1 MFGKTAICCGRSSQA
16 LGLRICEILGVE
28 PEPVDFVEF
37 SNGNLM
43 VNFVGE
49 SVREKDVFVIQSGDR
64 SLFQDRNLAFGT
76 VSGDILELL
85 QMIYA
90 LKDSAGR
97 ITAVTPYFPYARSDK
112 KDKPRIA
119 ISAKMIF
126 DMLESVQADR
136 VLTMTLHCPQSQ
148 GFSNIPVDQLHA
160 DEVFLDKIVSFGS
173 DKLAFVAPDSGSIMN
188 NDFLAMHVAR
198 SLRESGRTPDIETGY
213 VKKMRVDDS
222 ETPLLKTV
230 EGVDDLTG
238 RTVIMN
244 DDETL
249 SGKSLVMCAQIAKE
263 RGAEDVY
270 AFVTHGILSGNAV
283 RIIEESPLTKLYVT
297 DTVEF
302 NNEAAEKKIGGPV
315 TKIETLSVARIFAEA
330 IKRTHEGK
338 SLSSLF
344 LGK

>member
-1 MFGKTAICCGRSSQA
+1 MFGNIAICCGRASQV
-16 LGLRICEILGVE
+16 LGNRICEILGIE
-28 PEPVDFVEF
+28 PEPMDFVQF

-49 SVREKDVFVIQSGDR
+49 TVREKDVFVIQSGER
-64 SLFQDRNLAFGT
+64 SIFQDRERAFGT

-119 ISAKMIF
+119 ITAKMMF

-160 DEVFLDKIVSFGS
+160 DEVFLDKILSFGT
-173 DKLAFVAPDSGSIMN
+173 DKLAFLAPDSGSIMN

-198 SLRESGRTPDIETGY
+198 SLKEAGRSPDIETGY
-213 VKKMRVDDS
+213 VKKVRIDDS
-222 ETPLLKTV
+222 ETPHIKTV
-230 EGVDDLTG
+230 EGIDDLTG

-249 SGKSLVMCAQIAKE
+249 SGKSLVMSAEIAVE

-270 AFVTHGILSGNAV
+270 AFVTHGILSSNAV
-283 RIIEESPLTKLYVT
+283 LRIEDSPLSKLYVT

-302 NNEAAEKKIGGPV
+302 DTEAAEKVIGGPV

>member
-1 MFGKTAICCGRSSQA
+1 MFGKIAICCGRSSRS
-16 LGLRICEILGVE
+16 LGTRICEILGIE
-28 PEPVDFVEF
+28 PEPVDFVQF

-64 SLFQDRNLAFGT
+64 SIFQNRERAFGT
-76 VSGDILELL
+76 VSGDIIELL

-119 ISAKMIF
+119 IAAKMIF
-126 DMLESVQADR
+126 DLVESVRANR
-136 VLTMTLHCPQSQ
+136 ILTMTLHCPQSQ

-160 DEVFLDKIVSFGS
+160 DEVFLDKIVSFES
-173 DKLAFVAPDSGSIMN
+173 DKLAFVAPDTGSIMN

-198 SLRESGRTPDIETGY
+198 SLKEAGRNPDIQTGY
-213 VKKMRVDDS
+213 VKKVRVDDS
-222 ETPLLKTV
+222 ETPHIRTV
-230 EGVDDLTG
+230 EGIDDLSG

-249 SGKSLVMCAQIAKE
+249 SGKSLIMCAEIAME
-263 RGAEDVY
+263 RGAKEIY

-283 RIIEESPLTKLYVT
+283 RRIEESPITKLYVT

-302 NNEAAEKKIGGPV
+302 NSAAAEKVTGGPV

-330 IKRTHEGK
+330 VKRIHEGK

>member
-1 MFGKTAICCGRSSQA
+1 MYGKIAICCGRSSQP
-16 LGLRICEILGVE
+16 LGFRICEILGIE
-28 PEPVDFVEF
+28 PEPVEFVQF

-49 SVREKDVFVIQSGDR
+49 SVREKDVFVIQSGER
-64 SLFQDRNLAFGT
+64 SIFQDRDSSFGT
-76 VSGDILELL
+76 VSGDIIELL

-119 ISAKMIF
+119 ITAKMIF
-126 DMLESVQADR
+126 DLLESVRAHR

-160 DEVFLDKIVSFGS
+160 DEVFMDTIMSLDRER
-173 DKLAFVAPDSGSIMN
+173 LAFVAPDSGSIMN

-198 SLRESGRTPDIETGY
+198 SMRDKGMVPDIETGY
-213 VKKMRVDDS
+213 VKKVRVDDS
-222 ETPLLKTV
+222 ETPHIRTV

-249 SGKSLVMCAQIAKE
+249 SGKSLVQCAELAME
-263 RGAEDVY
+263 RGAKDVY

-283 RIIEESPLTKLYVT
+283 KRIEESPMTKLFVT

-302 NNEAAEKKIGGPV
+302 NTAKAEKVVGGPL

-330 IKRTHEGK
+330 VKRIHEGK

>member
-1 MFGKTAICCGRSSQA
+1 MFGKIAICCGRSSQP
-16 LGLRICEILGVE
+16 LGFRICEILGIE
-28 PEPVDFVEF
+28 PEPVEFVEF

-49 SVREKDVFVIQSGDR
+49 SVREKDVFVIQSGER
-64 SLFQDRNLAFGT
+64 SIFQDRDYAFGT
-76 VSGDILELL
+76 ISGDIIELL

-119 ISAKMIF
+119 ITAKMIF
-126 DMLESVQADR
+126 DLLESVRADR

-160 DEVFLDKIVSFGS
+160 DEVFMDTIMSLDR
-173 DKLAFVAPDSGSIMN
+173 DRLAFVAPDSGSIMN

-198 SLRESGRTPDIETGY
+198 SMREKGMVPDIETGY
-213 VKKMRVDDS
+213 VKKVRMDDS
-222 ETPLLKTV
+222 ETPHIRTV

-249 SGKSLVMCAQIAKE
+249 SGKSLVQCAELAME
-263 RGAEDVY
+263 RGAQDVY

-283 RIIEESPLTKLYVT
+283 KRIEESPLTRLFVT

-302 NNEAAEKKIGGPV
+302 NAAEAEKVVGGPL

-330 IKRTHEGK
+330 VKRIHEGK

>member
-1 MFGKTAICCGRSSQA
+1 MFGNIAICCGRSSQT
-16 LGLRICEILGVE
+16 LGNRICEILGLD
-28 PEPVDFVEF
+28 PEPVEFIQF

-43 VNFVGE
+43 VNFTGE
-49 SVREKDVFVIQSGDR
+49 SVREKDVFIIQSGER
-64 SLFQDRNLAFGT
+64 SIFQDRDRSFGKI
-76 VSGDILELL
+76 SGDIIELL

-112 KDKPRIA
+112 KDKPRIP
-119 ISAKMIF
+119 ISAKMLF
-126 DMLESVQADR
+126 DLLESVQADR

-160 DEVFLDKIVSFGS
+160 DDVFMEKILSFGTE
-173 DKLAFVAPDSGSIMN
+173 KLAFVAPDSGSIMN
-188 NDFLAMHVAR
+188 NDFLAMHTAR
-198 SLRESGRTPDIETGY
+198 SIREKGGTPDIVTGY
-213 VKKMRVDDS
+213 VKKMRIDDS
-222 ETPLLKTV
+222 ETPHVRTV

-238 RTVIMN
+238 RTVIIN

-249 SGKSLVMCAQIAKE
+249 SGKSLVMCAEIVVE

-283 RIIEESPLTKLYVT
+283 KRIEDSPFTKLFVT

-302 NNEAAEKKIGGPV
+302 DTDAAEKVVTGPLK
-315 TKIETLSVARIFAEA
+315 KIETLSVARVFAEA
-330 IKRTHEGK
+330 IKRIHEGR

>member
-1 MFGKTAICCGRSSQA
+1 MFGKIAICCGRASQP
-16 LGLRICEILGVE
+16 LGLRICEILGIE
-28 PEPVDFVEF
+28 PEPVEFVRF

-49 SVREKDVFVIQSGDR
+49 SVREKDVFVIQSGER
-64 SLFQDRNLAFGT
+64 SIFQDRELAYGT

-119 ISAKMIF
+119 ITAKMVF
-126 DMLESVQADR
+126 DMLEAVRADR

-160 DEVFLDKIVSFGS
+160 DEVFLDTIISLGME
-173 DKLAFVAPDSGSIMN
+173 KLAFVAPDSGSIMN

-198 SLRESGRTPDIETGY
+198 FMREKGMSPDIETGY
-213 VKKMRVDDS
+213 VKKVRMDDS
-222 ETPLLKTV
+222 ETPHVRTV

-249 SGKSLVMCAQIAKE
+249 SGKSLVQCAEIACE
-263 RGAEDVY
+263 RGAKDVY

-283 RIIEESPLTKLYVT
+283 KRIEESPMTKLFVT

-302 NNEAAEKKIGGPV
+302 NTEAAEKVMGGPLH
-315 TKIETLSVARIFAEA
+315 KIETLSVARIFAEA

>member
-1 MFGKTAICCGRSSQA
+1 MFGKIAICCGRSSQP
-16 LGLRICEILGVE
+16 LGFRICEILGIE
-28 PEPVDFVEF
+28 PEPVEFVQF

-49 SVREKDVFVIQSGDR
+49 SVREKDVFVIQSGER
-64 SLFQDRNLAFGT
+64 SIFQERDFAFGS
-76 VSGDILELL
+76 VSGDIIELL

-119 ISAKMIF
+119 ITAKMIF
-126 DMLESVQADR
+126 DLLESVRAHR

-160 DEVFLDKIVSFGS
+160 DEVFMDTIMSLDRER
-173 DKLAFVAPDSGSIMN
+173 LAFVAPDSGSIMN

-198 SLRESGRTPDIETGY
+198 SMREKGMVPDIETGY
-213 VKKMRVDDS
+213 VKKVRMDDS
-222 ETPLLKTV
+222 ETPHIRTV

-249 SGKSLVMCAQIAKE
+249 SGKSLVQCAELAME
-263 RGAEDVY
+263 RGAKDVY

-283 RIIEESPLTKLYVT
+283 KRIEDSPMTKLFVT

-302 NNEAAEKKIGGPV
+302 NTAEAEKVVGGPL

-330 IKRTHEGK
+330 VKRIHEGK

>member
-1 MFGKTAICCGRSSQA
+1 MFGKIAICCGRASQL
-16 LGLRICEILGVE
+16 LGERICEILGIE
-28 PEPVDFVEF
+28 PEPVDFTRF

-43 VNFVGE
+43 VNFIGE
-49 SVREKDVFVIQSGDR
+49 TVREKDVFVIQSGERSILRDR
-64 SLFQDRNLAFGT
+64 DQAFGL
-76 VSGDILELL
+76 VSGDIIELL

-119 ISAKMIF
+119 IAAKMIF
-126 DMLESVQADR
+126 DMLEAVRADR

-160 DEVFLDKIVSFGS
+160 DEVFLDKITSFGQER
-173 DKLAFVAPDSGSIMN
+173 LAFVAPDSGSILN
-188 NDFLAMHVAR
+188 NEFLAMHVSR
-198 SLRESGRTPDIETGY
+198 SLKKLGMTPDIETGY
-213 VKKMRVDDS
+213 VKKVRIDDS
-222 ETPLLKTV
+222 ETPHVKTV
-230 EGVDDLTG
+230 EGIEDLSG

-249 SGKSLVMCAQIAKE
+249 SGGSLIMCAEIAKE
-263 RGAEDVY
+263 RGAKDIY
-270 AFVTHGILSGNAV
+270 AFVTHGVLSGEAV
-283 RIIEESPLTKLYVT
+283 KRIEQSPLTKLYVT

-302 NNEAAEKKIGGPV
+302 NEEAAEEVVGGPL
-315 TKIETLSVARIFAEA
+315 TRIETLSVARIFAEA

>member
-1 MFGKTAICCGRSSQA
+1 MFGKIAICCGRSSQP
-16 LGLRICEILGVE
+16 LGFRICEILGIE
-28 PEPVDFVEF
+28 PEPVEFVQF

-49 SVREKDVFVIQSGDR
+49 SVREKDVFVIQSGER
-64 SLFQDRNLAFGT
+64 SIFQDRDSAYGT
-76 VSGDILELL
+76 VSGDIIELL

-119 ISAKMIF
+119 ITAKMIF
-126 DMLESVQADR
+126 DLLESVRAHR

-160 DEVFLDKIVSFGS
+160 DEVFMDTIMSLDRER
-173 DKLAFVAPDSGSIMN
+173 LAFVAPDSGSIMN
-188 NDFLAMHVAR
+188 NDFLAMHVSR
-198 SLRESGRTPDIETGY
+198 SMREKGMVPDIETGY
-213 VKKMRVDDS
+213 VKKVRVDDS
-222 ETPLLKTV
+222 ETPHIRTV

-249 SGKSLVMCAQIAKE
+249 SGKSLVQCAELAME
-263 RGAEDVY
+263 RGAKDVY

-283 RIIEESPLTKLYVT
+283 KRIEDSPITKLFVT

-302 NNEAAEKKIGGPV
+302 NAAEAEKVVGGSL

-330 IKRTHEGK
+330 VKRIHEGK

>member
-1 MFGKTAICCGRSSQA
+1 MYGSIALCYGRASRVLGK
-16 LGLRICEILGVE
+16 RICEILDIS
-28 PEPVDFVEF
+28 PEPVEFVQF

-43 VNFVGE
+43 VNFTGE
-49 SVREKDVFVIQSGDR
+49 SVREKDVFVIQSGER
-64 SLFQDRNLAFGT
+64 CILQDGHSAYRT
-76 VSGDILELL
+76 ISGDILELF

-119 ISAKMIF
+119 ISAKMMF
-126 DMLESVQADR
+126 DMLEAASADR

-160 DEVFLDKIVSFGS
+160 DSVFLERITTLGS
-173 DKLAFVAPDSGSIMN
+173 DRLAFIAPDSGSIMN
-188 NDFLAMHVAR
+188 NDFLALHTYRFIRAA
-198 SLRESGRTPDIETGY
+198 GGTPDIMTGY
-213 VKKMRVDDS
+213 VKKVRVDDS
-222 ETPLLKTV
+222 EHPRVLTV

-244 DDETL
+244 DDEIL
-249 SGKSLVMCAQIAKE
+249 SGRSIVLCAETVAE
-263 RGAEDVY
+263 RGADEIY
-270 AFVTHGILSGNAV
+270 AFITHGILSGTAV
-283 RIIEESPLTKLYVT
+283 KRIEESPITRLFVT

-302 NNEAAEKKIGGPV
+302 DEEAAEAVMGGPL
-315 TKIETLSVARIFAEA
+315 TKIESLSVARVFAEA
-330 IKRTHEGK
+330 IRRIHEGR

>member
-1 MFGKTAICCGRSSQA
+1 MFGNIAICCGRSSQS
-16 LGLRICEILGVE
+16 LGIRICEILGIE
-28 PEPVDFVEF
+28 PEPVEFVQF

-43 VNFVGE
+43 VNFTGE
-49 SVREKDVFVIQSGDR
+49 SVREKDVFIIQSGER
-64 SLFQDRNLAFGT
+64 SIFQDRDMSFGKI
-76 VSGDILELL
+76 SGDIIELL

-112 KDKPRIA
+112 KDKPRIP
-119 ISAKMIF
+119 ISAKMLF
-126 DMLESVQADR
+126 DLLESVQADR

-160 DEVFLDKIVSFGS
+160 DGVFLDKILSFGTE
-173 DKLAFVAPDSGSIMN
+173 KLAFVAPDSGSIMN
-188 NDFLAMHVAR
+188 NDFLAMHAAR
-198 SLRESGRTPDIETGY
+198 AIREAGGTPDIVTGY
-213 VKKMRVDDS
+213 VKKMRIDDS
-222 ETPLLKTV
+222 ETPHVRTV
-230 EGVDDLTG
+230 EGADDLTG

-249 SGKSLVMCAQIAKE
+249 SGKSLVMCAEIVVE

-283 RIIEESPLTKLYVT
+283 KRIEDSCLTKLFVT

-302 NNEAAEKKIGGPV
+302 DTDTAEKVVNGPLK
-315 TKIETLSVARIFAEA
+315 KIETVSVARVFAEA
-330 IKRTHEGK
+330 IKRIHEGR

>member
-1 MFGKTAICCGRSSQA
+1 MFGNIAICCGRASQT
-16 LGLRICEILGVE
+16 LGFRICEILGIE
-28 PEPVDFVEF
+28 PEPMEFIRF

-49 SVREKDVFVIQSGDR
+49 SVREKDVFVIQSGER
-64 SLFQDRNLAFGT
+64 SIFQDRDTAYGT

-119 ISAKMIF
+119 ITAKMMF
-126 DMLESVQADR
+126 DMLESVKADR

-148 GFSNIPVDQLHA
+148 GFSDIPVDQLHA
-160 DEVFLDKIVSFGS
+160 DEVFLDKIVSFNS

-198 SLRESGRTPDIETGY
+198 ALREAGRSPDIETGY
-213 VKKMRVDDS
+213 VKKVRIDDS
-222 ETPLLKTV
+222 ETPHVRSV
-230 EGVDDLTG
+230 EGVDDLSG

-249 SGKSLVMCAQIAKE
+249 SGKSLVMCAEIAME
-263 RGAEDVY
+263 RGAKDVY
-270 AFVTHGILSGNAV
+270 AFVTHGILSGNSV
-283 RIIEESPLTKLYVT
+283 QRIEDSPITKLFVT

-302 NNEAAEKKIGGPV
+302 DSQAAEKVIDGPV

-330 IKRTHEGK
+330 IKRTHDGK

>member
-1 MFGKTAICCGRSSQA
+1 MFGKIAICCGRSSQP
-16 LGLRICEILGVE
+16 LGFRICEILGIE
-28 PEPVDFVEF
+28 PEPVEFVQF

-49 SVREKDVFVIQSGDR
+49 SVREKDVFVIQSGER
-64 SLFQDRNLAFGT
+64 SIFQDRDFAFGT
-76 VSGDILELL
+76 VSGDIIELL

-119 ISAKMIF
+119 ITAKMIF
-126 DMLESVQADR
+126 DLLESVRAHR

-160 DEVFLDKIVSFGS
+160 DEVFMDTIMSLDRER
-173 DKLAFVAPDSGSIMN
+173 LAFVAPDSGSIMN
-188 NDFLAMHVAR
+188 NDFLAMHVSR
-198 SLRESGRTPDIETGY
+198 SMREKGMVPDIETGY
-213 VKKMRVDDS
+213 VKKVRVDDS
-222 ETPLLKTV
+222 ETPLIRTV

-249 SGKSLVMCAQIAKE
+249 SGKSLVQCAELAME
-263 RGAEDVY
+263 RGAQDVY

-283 RIIEESPLTKLYVT
+283 KRIEDSPITKLFVT

-302 NNEAAEKKIGGPV
+302 NTAEAEKVVGGKL

-330 IKRTHEGK
+330 VKRIHEGK

>member
-1 MFGKTAICCGRSSQA
+1 
-16 LGLRICEILGVE
+16 
-28 PEPVDFVEF
+28 
-37 SNGNLM
+37 
-43 VNFVGE
+43 
-49 SVREKDVFVIQSGDR
+49 
-64 SLFQDRNLAFGT
+64 
-76 VSGDILELL
+76 
-85 QMIYA
+85 
-90 LKDSAGR
+90 
-97 ITAVTPYFPYARSDK
+97 
-112 KDKPRIA
+112 
-119 ISAKMIF
+119 

-160 DEVFLDKIVSFGS
+160 DEVFLDKIVSFGT

-198 SLRESGRTPDIETGY
+198 SLREAGRDPDIETGY
-213 VKKMRVDDS
+213 VKKVRVDDS
-222 ETPLLKTV
+222 ETPHLKTV
-230 EGVDDLTG
+230 EGIDDLSG
-238 RTVIMN
+238 RTVIIN

-249 SGKSLVMCAQIAKE
+249 SGKSLVMCAEIAME
-263 RGAEDVY
+263 RGAKEVY
-270 AFVTHGILSGNAV
+270 AFVTHGILSRNAV
-283 RIIEESPLTKLYVT
+283 MRIENSPMTNLYVT

-302 NNEAAEKKIGGPV
+302 DTEAAEKVIGGPV

>member
-1 MFGKTAICCGRSSQA
+1 MFGKIAICCGRASQP
-16 LGLRICEILGVE
+16 LGLRICEILGIE
-28 PEPVDFVEF
+28 PEPVEFIRF

-43 VNFVGE
+43 VNFVGDT
-49 SVREKDVFVIQSGDR
+49 VREKDVFVIQSGER
-64 SLFQDRNLAFGT
+64 SILQDRDLAYGT

-90 LKDSAGR
+90 IKDSAGR

-119 ISAKMIF
+119 IAAKMMF
-126 DMLESVQADR
+126 DMLEAVRADR

-160 DEVFLDKIVSFGS
+160 DEVFLDTIVSLGKE
-173 DKLAFVAPDSGSIMN
+173 KLAFIAPDSGSILN
-188 NDFLAMHVAR
+188 NDFLAMHV
-198 SLRESGRTPDIETGY
+198 GRFMRKKGMSPDIETGY
-213 VKKMRVDDS
+213 VKKIRVDDS
-222 ETPLLKTV
+222 ETPHVRSV
-230 EGVDDLTG
+230 EGVDDLSG

-249 SGKSLVMCAQIAKE
+249 SGKSLVQCAGIAKE
-263 RGAEDVY
+263 RGAEDIY
-270 AFVTHGILSGNAV
+270 AFVTHGILSGDAV
-283 RIIEESPLTKLYVT
+283 RMIEESVLTKLYVT

-302 NNEAAEKKIGGPV
+302 NTEEAEKVVGGLPK
-315 TKIETLSVARIFAEA
+315 KIETLSVARIFAEA
-330 IKRTHEGK
+330 IKRIHEGK

>member
-1 MFGKTAICCGRSSQA
+1 MFGNIAICCGRSSQT
-16 LGLRICEILGVE
+16 LGNRICEILGLD
-28 PEPVDFVEF
+28 PEPVEFIQF

-43 VNFVGE
+43 VNFTGE
-49 SVREKDVFVIQSGDR
+49 SVREKDVFVIQSGER
-64 SLFQDRNLAFGT
+64 SIFQDRDRSFGK
-76 VSGDILELL
+76 VSGDIIELL

-112 KDKPRIA
+112 KDKPRIP
-119 ISAKMIF
+119 ISAKMSF
-126 DMLESVQADR
+126 DLLEAVQADR

-160 DEVFLDKIVSFGS
+160 DGVFMEKILSFGT

-188 NDFLAMHVAR
+188 NDFLAMHTAR
-198 SLRESGRTPDIETGY
+198 SIRDEGGTPDIVTGY
-213 VKKMRVDDS
+213 VKKMRIDDS
-222 ETPLLKTV
+222 ETPHVRTV

-238 RTVIMN
+238 RTVIIN

-249 SGKSLVMCAQIAKE
+249 SGKSLIQCAEITVE
-263 RGAEDVY
+263 RGAENVY

-283 RIIEESPLTKLYVT
+283 KRIEDSCLTKLFVT

-302 NNEAAEKKIGGPV
+302 DTDAAEKVMNGPLK
-315 TKIETLSVARIFAEA
+315 KIETLSVARVFAEA
-330 IKRTHEGK
+330 IKRIHEGR

>member
-1 MFGKTAICCGRSSQA
+1 MFGKIAICCGRASQP
-16 LGLRICEILGVE
+16 LGHRICEILGLE
-28 PEPVDFVEF
+28 PEPVDFTRF

-49 SVREKDVFVIQSGDR
+49 SVREKDVFVIQSGER
-64 SLFQDRNLAFGT
+64 SIFQDRDEAFGKI
-76 VSGDILELL
+76 SGDILELL

-119 ISAKMIF
+119 ITAKMIF
-126 DMLESVQADR
+126 DLLESVRADR

-160 DEVFLDKIVSFGS
+160 DGVFLDKILSFEF

-198 SLRESGRTPDIETGY
+198 SLREKGITPDIETGY

-222 ETPLLKTV
+222 ETPLVRTV
-230 EGVDDLTG
+230 EGVDDLSG

-249 SGKSLVMCAQIAKE
+249 SGKSLVQCAEIAKD
-263 RGAEDVY
+263 RGAKEVY

-283 RIIEESPLTKLYVT
+283 KRIEESPLTKLYVT

-302 NNEAAEKKIGGPV
+302 DNEAAEAVVGGPLETV
-315 TKIETLSVARIFAEA
+315 ETLSVARIFAEA

>member
-1 MFGKTAICCGRSSQA
+1 MFGNIAICCGRSSQT
-16 LGLRICEILGVE
+16 LGNRICEILGLD
-28 PEPVDFVEF
+28 PEPVEFIQF

-43 VNFVGE
+43 VNFTGE
-49 SVREKDVFVIQSGDR
+49 SVREKDVFIIQSGER
-64 SLFQDRNLAFGT
+64 SIFQDRDMSFGRI
-76 VSGDILELL
+76 SGDIIELL

-112 KDKPRIA
+112 KDKPRIP
-119 ISAKMIF
+119 ISAKMSF
-126 DMLESVQADR
+126 DLLEAVQADR

-160 DEVFLDKIVSFGS
+160 DGVFLEKILSFGTE
-173 DKLAFVAPDSGSIMN
+173 KLAFVAPDTGSIMN
-188 NDFLAMHVAR
+188 NDFLAMHTAR
-198 SLRESGRTPDIETGY
+198 SIKDAGGNPDIVTGY

-222 ETPLLKTV
+222 ETPHVRTV
-230 EGVDDLTG
+230 EGVDDLAG

-249 SGKSLVMCAQIAKE
+249 SGKSLVQCAEITSE
-263 RGAEDVY
+263 RGAEDIY

-283 RIIEESPLTKLYVT
+283 KRIEDSPFTKLFVT

-302 NNEAAEKKIGGPV
+302 DTEAAEKVVNGPLK
-315 TKIETLSVARIFAEA
+315 KIETLSVARVFAEA
-330 IKRTHEGK
+330 IKRIHEGR

>member
-1 MFGKTAICCGRSSQA
+1 MFGNIAICCGRASQT
-16 LGLRICEILGVE
+16 LGFRICDILGIE
-28 PEPVDFVEF
+28 PEPVDFVQF

-43 VNFVGE
+43 VNFIGE
-49 SVREKDVFVIQSGDR
+49 TVREKDVFVIQSGER
-64 SLFQDRNLAFGT
+64 SIFQDRDLAFGT

-119 ISAKMIF
+119 ITAKMMF

-136 VLTMTLHCPQSQ
+136 VVTMTLHCPQSQ

-198 SLRESGRTPDIETGY
+198 SLKEAGRSPDIETGY
-213 VKKMRVDDS
+213 VKKVRVDDT
-222 ETPLLKTV
+222 ETPHIKTV
-230 EGVDDLTG
+230 EGIDDLTG

-249 SGKSLVMCAQIAKE
+249 SGKSLIMCAEIAME
-263 RGAEDVY
+263 RGAKEVY
-270 AFVTHGILSGNAV
+270 AFVTHGILSCNAV
-283 RIIEESPLTKLYVT
+283 RRIEDSPLTKLYVT

-302 NNEAAEKKIGGPV
+302 NTEAAEKVIGGTV
-315 TKIETLSVARIFAEA
+315 TKIETISVARIFAEA

>member
-1 MFGKTAICCGRSSQA
+1 MFGNIAICCGRASQT
-16 LGLRICEILGVE
+16 LGLRICEILGIE
-28 PEPVDFVEF
+28 PEPVDFVQF

-43 VNFVGE
+43 VNFIGE
-49 SVREKDVFVIQSGDR
+49 TVREKDVFVIQSGER
-64 SLFQDRNLAFGT
+64 SIFQDREKAFGT

-119 ISAKMIF
+119 ITAKMIF
-126 DMLESVQADR
+126 DMLESVQTDR

-160 DEVFLDKIVSFGS
+160 DEVFLDKIVSFGT
-173 DKLAFVAPDSGSIMN
+173 DKLAFLAPDSGSIMN

-198 SLRESGRTPDIETGY
+198 SLRDAGRSPDIETGY
-213 VKKMRVDDS
+213 VKKVRLDDS
-222 ETPLLKTV
+222 ETPHIKTV
-230 EGVDDLTG
+230 EGIDDLTG

-249 SGKSLVMCAQIAKE
+249 SGKSLVMSAEIALE

-270 AFVTHGILSGNAV
+270 AFVTHGILSCNAV
-283 RIIEESPLTKLYVT
+283 LRIEDSPLTKLYVT

-302 NNEAAEKKIGGPV
+302 DTEAAEMLIGGPV

>member
-1 MFGKTAICCGRSSQA
+1 MFGNIAICCGRASQT
-16 LGLRICEILGVE
+16 LGLRICEILGIE
-28 PEPVDFVEF
+28 PEPMDFVQF

-43 VNFVGE
+43 VNFIGE
-49 SVREKDVFVIQSGDR
+49 TVREKDVFVIQSGER
-64 SLFQDRNLAFGT
+64 SIFQDREAAFGT

-119 ISAKMIF
+119 ITAKMIF
-126 DMLESVQADR
+126 DMLESIQADR

-173 DKLAFVAPDSGSIMN
+173 DKLAFLAPDSGSIMN

-198 SLRESGRTPDIETGY
+198 SLKEAGRSPDIQTGY
-213 VKKMRVDDS
+213 VKKVRIDDS
-222 ETPLLKTV
+222 ETPHIKTV
-230 EGVDDLTG
+230 EGIDDLTG

-249 SGKSLVMCAQIAKE
+249 SGKSLVMSAEIALE
-263 RGAEDVY
+263 RGAENVY

-283 RIIEESPLTKLYVT
+283 RRIEGSPLTKLYVT

-302 NNEAAEKKIGGPV
+302 DTRAAEKVIGGAV

>member
-1 MFGKTAICCGRSSQA
+1 MFGKIAICCGRSSQP
-16 LGLRICEILGVE
+16 LGLRICEILGIE
-28 PEPVDFVEF
+28 PEPVEFVQF

-49 SVREKDVFVIQSGDR
+49 SVREKDVFVIQSGER
-64 SLFQDRNLAFGT
+64 SIFQDRDSAFGT
-76 VSGDILELL
+76 VSGDIIELL

-126 DMLESVQADR
+126 DLLESVRAHR

-160 DEVFLDKIVSFGS
+160 DEVFMDTIMSLDRER
-173 DKLAFVAPDSGSIMN
+173 LAFVAPDSGSIMN

-198 SLRESGRTPDIETGY
+198 SMRDKGMVPDIETGY
-213 VKKMRVDDS
+213 VKKIRVDDT
-222 ETPLLKTV
+222 ETPHIRTV

-249 SGKSLVMCAQIAKE
+249 SGKSLVQCAELAME
-263 RGAEDVY
+263 RGAKDVY

-283 RIIEESPLTKLYVT
+283 KRIEDSPMTKLFVT

-302 NNEAAEKKIGGPV
+302 NTAEAEKEVGGPLR
-315 TKIETLSVARIFAEA
+315 KIETLSVARIFAEA
-330 IKRTHEGK
+330 VKRIHEGK

>member
-1 MFGKTAICCGRSSQA
+1 MFGNIAICCGRASQT
-16 LGLRICEILGVE
+16 LGFRICEILGVD
-28 PEPVDFVEF
+28 PEPVDFVQF

-43 VNFVGE
+43 VNFIGE
-49 SVREKDVFVIQSGDR
+49 TVREKDVFVIQSGER
-64 SLFQDRNLAFGT
+64 SIFQDRDRSFGI

-119 ISAKMIF
+119 ITAKMMF
-126 DMLESVQADR
+126 DMLESVQANR

-148 GFSNIPVDQLHA
+148 GFSDIPVDQLHA
-160 DEVFLDKIVSFGS
+160 DEVFLDKIVSFDS

-198 SLRESGRTPDIETGY
+198 SLKEAGRSPDIETGY
-213 VKKMRVDDS
+213 VKKVRVDDS
-222 ETPLLKTV
+222 ETPHIKTV
-230 EGVDDLTG
+230 EGIDDLSG

-249 SGKSLVMCAQIAKE
+249 SGKSLVMCAEIAME
-263 RGAEDVY
+263 RGAKEVY
-270 AFVTHGILSGNAV
+270 AFVTHGILSGNSAR
-283 RIIEESPLTKLYVT
+283 RIEDSPITKLFVT

-302 NNEAAEKKIGGPV
+302 DTEAAEKVIGGPV

>member
-1 MFGKTAICCGRSSQA
+1 MFGKIAICCGRSSQP
-16 LGLRICEILGVE
+16 LGLRICEILGIE
-28 PEPVDFVEF
+28 PEPVEFVRF

-49 SVREKDVFVIQSGDR
+49 SVREKDVFVIQSGER
-64 SLFQDRNLAFGT
+64 SIFQDRDRAYGV

-119 ISAKMIF
+119 ITAKMVF
-126 DMLESVQADR
+126 DMLEAVRADR

-160 DEVFLDKIVSFGS
+160 DEVFLDTIVSLGRE
-173 DKLAFVAPDSGSIMN
+173 KLAFVAPDSGSIMN

-198 SLRESGRTPDIETGY
+198 FMKDRGMSPDIETGY
-213 VKKMRVDDS
+213 VKKVRVDDS
-222 ETPLLKTV
+222 ETPHVRTV
-230 EGVDDLTG
+230 EGVDDLSG

-249 SGKSLVMCAQIAKE
+249 SGKSLVQCAEIAME

-283 RIIEESPLTKLYVT
+283 KRIEESPMTRLYVT

-302 NNEAAEKKIGGPV
+302 NTSEAEKVVGGPLS
-315 TKIETLSVARIFAEA
+315 KIETLSVARIFAEA

>member
-1 MFGKTAICCGRSSQA
+1 MFGNIAICYGRSSQL
-16 LGLRICEILGVE
+16 LGNRICEILE
-28 PEPVDFVEF
+28 INPEPVEFIQF

-43 VNFVGE
+43 VNFTGE
-49 SVREKDVFVIQSGDR
+49 SVREKDVFIIQSCER
-64 SLFQDRNLAFGT
+64 SIFQDRDLSFGRI
-76 VSGDILELL
+76 SGDIIELL

-112 KDKPRIA
+112 KDKPRIP
-119 ISAKMIF
+119 ISAKMSF
-126 DMLESVQADR
+126 DLLESVQADR

-160 DEVFLDKIVSFGS
+160 DGVFLEKILSF
-173 DKLAFVAPDSGSIMN
+173 DTEKLAFIAPDSGSIMN
-188 NDFLAMHVAR
+188 NDFLAMHAAR
-198 SLRESGRTPDIETGY
+198 SIREAGGIPDIVTGY
-213 VKKMRVDDS
+213 VKKMRIDDS
-222 ETPLLKTV
+222 ETPHIRTV
-230 EGVDDLTG
+230 EGPDDLTG

-249 SGKSLVMCAQIAKE
+249 SGKSLVLCAEIVVE
-263 RGAEDVY
+263 RGAENVY

-283 RIIEESPLTKLYVT
+283 KRIEDSCLTKLFVT

-302 NNEAAEKKIGGPV
+302 DMDAAEKVVNGPLK
-315 TKIETLSVARIFAEA
+315 KIETLSVARVFAEA
-330 IKRTHEGK
+330 IKRIHEGR

>member
-1 MFGKTAICCGRSSQA
+1 MFGKIAICCGRASQP
-16 LGLRICEILGVE
+16 LGLRICEILGIE
-28 PEPVDFVEF
+28 PEPVEFVRF

-49 SVREKDVFVIQSGDR
+49 SVREKDVFVIQSGER
-64 SLFQDRNLAFGT
+64 SIFQDRDRAYGV

-119 ISAKMIF
+119 ITAKMVF
-126 DMLESVQADR
+126 DMLEAVRADR

-160 DEVFLDKIVSFGS
+160 DEVFLDTMAKLET
-173 DKLAFVAPDSGSIMN
+173 DKFAFVAPDSGSIMN
-188 NDFLAMHVAR
+188 NDFLAMHLGR
-198 SLRESGRTPDIETGY
+198 YLRDKGLSPIIETGY
-213 VKKMRVDDS
+213 VKKVRVDDS
-222 ETPLLKTV
+222 ETPRIRTV
-230 EGVDDLTG
+230 EGIDDLTG

-249 SGKSLVMCAQIAKE
+249 SGKSLVQCAELAME
-263 RGAEDVY
+263 RGAKDVY
-270 AFVTHGILSGNAV
+270 AFVTHGILSGSAV
-283 RIIEESPLTKLYVT
+283 SRIEESPLTKLFVT

-302 NNEAAEKKIGGPV
+302 NKEEAEKVVGGQL

>member
-1 MFGKTAICCGRSSQA
+1 MFGNIAICCGRASQA
-16 LGLRICEILGVE
+16 LGLRICEILGIE
-28 PEPVDFVEF
+28 PEPVDFVQF

-43 VNFVGE
+43 VNFIGE
-49 SVREKDVFVIQSGDR
+49 TVREKDVFVIQSGER
-64 SLFQDRNLAFGT
+64 SIFQDRDKAFGT

-119 ISAKMIF
+119 ITAKMMF

-173 DKLAFVAPDSGSIMN
+173 DKLAFLAPDSGSIMN

-198 SLRESGRTPDIETGY
+198 SLKEAGRSPDIETGY
-213 VKKMRVDDS
+213 VKKVRIDDS
-222 ETPLLKTV
+222 ETPHIKTV
-230 EGVDDLTG
+230 EGIDDLTG

-249 SGKSLVMCAQIAKE
+249 SGKSLVMSAEIALE
-263 RGAEDVY
+263 RGAEKVY
-270 AFVTHGILSGNAV
+270 AFVTHGILSCSAV
-283 RIIEESPLTKLYVT
+283 LRIEDSPLSKLYVT

-302 NNEAAEKKIGGPV
+302 DTEAAQKVIGGPV

>member
-1 MFGKTAICCGRSSQA
+1 MFGNIAICCGRASQT
-16 LGLRICEILGVE
+16 LGMRICEILGME
-28 PEPVDFVEF
+28 PEPVEFVQF

-43 VNFVGE
+43 VNFTGD
-49 SVREKDVFVIQSGDR
+49 SVREKDVFVIQSGER
-64 SLFQDRNLAFGT
+64 SIFQDRDRSFGK
-76 VSGDILELL
+76 VSGDILEFM

-119 ISAKMIF
+119 IAAKMMF

-160 DEVFLDKIVSFGS
+160 DSVFLEKIMSFNAEHLS
-173 DKLAFVAPDSGSIMN
+173 FVAPDSGSIRN
-188 NDFLAMHVAR
+188 NDFLAMHTAR
-198 SLRESGRTPDIETGY
+198 SIREEGGTPDVSTGY
-213 VKKMRVDDS
+213 VKKVRLDDS
-222 ETPLLKTV
+222 ETPHVRTV

-238 RTVIMN
+238 RTVIIN
-244 DDETL
+244 DDEVV
-249 SGKSLVMCAQIAKE
+249 SGKSLVLCAEVVAD
-263 RGAEDVY
+263 RGASDIY
-270 AFVTHGILSGNAV
+270 AFVTHGVLSGNAAK
-283 RIIEESPLTKLYVT
+283 RIEDSVLTKLFVT

-302 NNEAAEKKIGGPV
+302 DTEAAEEIVGGPLS
-315 TKIETLSVARIFAEA
+315 KIETLSVARVFAEA
-330 IKRTHEGK
+330 IKRIHEGR

>member
-1 MFGKTAICCGRSSQA
+1 MFGKIAICCGRASQP
-16 LGLRICEILGVE
+16 LGHRICEILGIE
-28 PEPVDFVEF
+28 PEPVEFVRF

-49 SVREKDVFVIQSGDR
+49 SVREKDVFVIQSGER
-64 SLFQDRNLAFGT
+64 SIFQDRDRAYGT

-119 ISAKMIF
+119 ITAKMIF
-126 DMLESVQADR
+126 DMLEAVRADR

-160 DEVFLDKIVSFGS
+160 DEVFLDTIVSLERE
-173 DKLAFVAPDSGSIMN
+173 KLAFVAPDSGSIMN

-198 SLRESGRTPDIETGY
+198 FMRDKGFSPNIQTGY

-222 ETPLLKTV
+222 ETPHVRTV
-230 EGVDDLTG
+230 EGIDDLTG

-249 SGKSLVMCAQIAKE
+249 SGKSLVQCAEIAME
-263 RGAEDVY
+263 RGARDVY
-270 AFVTHGILSGNAV
+270 AFVTHGILSCNAV
-283 RIIEESPLTKLYVT
+283 KRIEDSPMTKLYVT

-302 NNEAAEKKIGGPV
+302 DTEAAEQVVGAPLQ
-315 TKIETLSVARIFAEA
+315 KIETLSVARVFAEA

>member
-1 MFGKTAICCGRSSQA
+1 MFGNIAICCGRASQT
-16 LGLRICEILGVE
+16 LGFRICEILGVE
-28 PEPVDFVEF
+28 PEPVDFVRF

-49 SVREKDVFVIQSGDR
+49 TVREKDVFVIQTGVR
-64 SLFQDRNLAFGT
+64 SIFQDRDLAFGT
-76 VSGDILELL
+76 VSGDIMELL

-119 ISAKMIF
+119 ITAKMMF

-173 DKLAFVAPDSGSIMN
+173 DKLAFVAPDSGSIIN

-198 SLRESGRTPDIETGY
+198 SLKEAGRSPDIETGY
-213 VKKMRVDDS
+213 VKKVRIDDS
-222 ETPLLKTV
+222 ETPHIKTV

-249 SGKSLVMCAQIAKE
+249 SGKSLAMCAEIARD

-270 AFVTHGILSGNAV
+270 AFVTHGILSCSAAR
-283 RIIEESPLTKLYVT
+283 RIEDSHLTKLYVT

-302 NNEAAEKKIGGPV
+302 DTEAAEKVIGGPV

-330 IKRTHEGK
+330 IKRTHDGK

>member
-1 MFGKTAICCGRSSQA
+1 MFGNIAICCGRSSQT
-16 LGLRICEILGVE
+16 LGNRICEILGLD
-28 PEPVDFVEF
+28 PEPVEFIQF

-43 VNFVGE
+43 VNFTGE
-49 SVREKDVFVIQSGDR
+49 SVREKDVFVIQSGER
-64 SLFQDRNLAFGT
+64 SIFQDRDQSFGK
-76 VSGDILELL
+76 VSGDIIELL

-112 KDKPRIA
+112 KDKPRIP
-119 ISAKMIF
+119 ISAKMLF
-126 DMLESVQADR
+126 DLLESVQADR

-160 DEVFLDKIVSFGS
+160 DGVFMEKILSFGTE
-173 DKLAFVAPDSGSIMN
+173 KLAFVAPDSGSIMN
-188 NDFLAMHVAR
+188 NDFLAMHTAR
-198 SLRESGRTPDIETGY
+198 SIREEGGTPDIATGY
-213 VKKMRVDDS
+213 VKKVRVDDS
-222 ETPLLKTV
+222 ETPHVRTV

-238 RTVIMN
+238 RTVIIN

-249 SGKSLVMCAQIAKE
+249 SGKSLVMCAEIAAE
-263 RGAEDVY
+263 RGAENVY

-283 RIIEESPLTKLYVT
+283 KRIEDSCMTKLFVT

-302 NNEAAEKKIGGPV
+302 DTDAAERVVNGPLK
-315 TKIETLSVARIFAEA
+315 KIETLSVARVFAEA
-330 IKRTHEGK
+330 IKRIHEGR